1 MWKFHFFWEDRIWIG
16 KIPLRPLPSQFQKM
30 NTNLMISLLMK
41 NIQAQ
46 ESTLSL
52 PEPAL
57 LRRPS
62 LCSSPHPVSIFSNSY
77 RTLSSSIHV
86 SPQRRLQFSFGSGI
100 HGLQGREGQGQHK
113 MAKRQD
119 KSRNAPLISAV
130 CCLPAVT
137 PSRVQMHTHGYIP
150 PGSLLALPALL
161 VPQKTFLIPRPA
173 GRRGI
178 REGRRGCCQD
188 AGAEGFWQMLLE
200 LPRNDCLTVP
210 TPSRGRLV
218 VTDSCGQICHKLPWY
233 FPVRVLYRQQ
243 LIDSCWAIKT
253 LDRVGRETETRIYG
267 HMLLK
272 MWKVDAISFGVPE

>member
-1 MWKFHFFWEDRIWIG
+1 
-16 KIPLRPLPSQFQKM
+16 
-30 NTNLMISLLMK
+30 MISLLMK

-52 PEPAL
+52 PGPAL

-62 LCSSPHPVSIFSNSY
+62 LCSSPHPVSIFFNSH

-86 SPQRRLQFSFGSGI
+86 SPQRRLQFSFGRGI
-100 HGLQGREGQGQHK
+100 HGLQGQEGQGQHK

-119 KSRNAPLISAV
+119 KSCNAPLISAV
-130 CCLPAVT
+130 CQRWPPAERRRT
-137 PSRVQMHTHGYIP
+137 PMDRYRQVLS
-150 PGSLLALPALL
+150 SFFALPALL

-173 GRRGI
+173 GRRGM

-218 VTDSCGQICHKLPWY
+218 VTDSCGQIGHAACVWTNCHDTSLSVYYIHSDW
-233 FPVRVLYRQQ
+233 
-243 LIDSCWAIKT
+243 
-253 LDRVGRETETRIYG
+253 
-267 HMLLK
+267 
-272 MWKVDAISFGVPE
+272 